1 MTMSLG
7 DRLRT
12 RIENE
17 AEQGRERVERERAEQ
32 QEAQKAREAA
42 VAAFLDAA
50 KRHFTQCILADKPV
64 TPVIVGRGHNTEL
77 RRILG
82 DDFWNR
88 ETSRSAQP
96 PSDYTAIWDDFLR
109 WCESNGLE
117 HFVEY
122 DWDTGAIE
130 SWHKLGVR
138 PKVLVS

>member
-1 MTMSLG
+1 MSLG

-12 RIENE
+12 RVEKD
-17 AEQGRERVERERAEQ
+17 AAQDRERVERERTAK
-32 QEAQKAREAA
+32 QEAQEAREVA
-42 VAAFLDAA
+42 VAEFLDAA

-64 TPVIVGRGHNTEL
+64 TPVIIGRGHNAEL

-88 ETSRSAQP
+88 ETNRRAQP
-96 PSDYTAIWDDFLR
+96 WSEYTVVWGEFLR
-109 WCESNGLE
+109 WCASNGLE

-130 SWHKLGVR
+130 SWYKLSVR